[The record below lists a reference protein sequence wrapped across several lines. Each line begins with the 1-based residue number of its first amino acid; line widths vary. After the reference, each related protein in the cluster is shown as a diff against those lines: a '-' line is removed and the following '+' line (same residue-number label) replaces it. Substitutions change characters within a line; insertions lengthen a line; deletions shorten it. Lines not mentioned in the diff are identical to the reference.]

1 MKSAG
6 ARQAMTS
13 LYMTAPITPLSIEI
27 NRHVECLHAARSS
40 ALGFASSNRMPM
52 LNNQGLCS

>member
-1 MKSAG
+1 
-6 ARQAMTS
+6 MTVV
-13 LYMTAPITPLSIEI
+13 ALSIDI
-27 NRHVECLHAARSS
+27 NQHVMCLDAARSS